1 MALIKCPECGKEISS
16 LAANCPNCGYPIAS
30 DSTTSVTAPCAS
42 VQDTVSANLDL
53 IQGFPILPVVM
64 NVGSQI
70 TNWGF
75 DAGLQDCYYSAS
87 ANYTQYIKE
96 GNVKVVA
103 HTNGI
108 CIMSGL
114 TFFYISYQQIIDMK
128 FISHKQLGTE
138 DKSVIGRAVVGG
150 LLLGPLGAVVGGISG
165 VGSKTKTIGNYYFV
179 INFNDVYTHRIQ
191 TILIS
196 TKSENLRFIERC
208 EKEKA
213 ANNTPSGNNYVCD
226 LLDENGNLSDCKVI
240 EALKI
245 VGQLKLAEQIAY
257 IENCGTATALA
268 KIQSIGKKNNVD
280 TSAYKSSGC
289 MITIL
294 IMLSSMLV
302 ACSLL

>member
-1 MALIKCPECGKEISS
+1 
-16 LAANCPNCGYPIAS
+16 
-30 DSTTSVTAPCAS
+30 
-42 VQDTVSANLDL
+42 
-53 IQGFPILPVVM
+53 M
-64 NVGSQI
+64 NVI
-70 TNWGF
+70 
-75 DAGLQDCYYSAS
+75 
-87 ANYTQYIKE
+87 
-96 GNVKVVA
+96 A

-108 CIMSGL
+108 CIMGGL
-114 TFFYISYQQIIDMK
+114 SFFYISYQQIIDMK
-128 FISHKQLGTE
+128 FVSHKQLVTE
-138 DKSVIGRAVVGG
+138 DKSVIGRAVVGN

-165 VGSKTKTIGNYYFV
+165 VGSKIKTVGNYYFV

-208 EKEKA
+208 EKEKT
-213 ANNTPSGNNYVCD
+213 ANNTPSGSNYVCD
-226 LLDENGNLSDCKVI
+226 LLDENRNLSDCKVI

-245 VGQLKLAEQIAY
+245 IGQIKLAEQIAY
-257 IENCGTATALA
+257 IENIGTATALA
-268 KIQSIGKKNNVD
+268 KIQNIGKKNNVD